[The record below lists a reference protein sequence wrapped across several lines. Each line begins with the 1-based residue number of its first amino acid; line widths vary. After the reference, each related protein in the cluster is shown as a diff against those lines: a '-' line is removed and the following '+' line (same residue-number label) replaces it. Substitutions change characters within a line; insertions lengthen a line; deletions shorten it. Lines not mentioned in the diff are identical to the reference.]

1 MDEKVE
7 IEQAVERGQS
17 LAQVEEQFRRWR
29 ESRKAGGRIPPQLW
43 ATAVEMARVHGLH
56 RISKELRL
64 DYSGLK
70 RRLEG
75 AGGDVQPGKPAAR
88 FVEMFAAPA
97 STVAGRH
104 ECVVELENARG
115 AKMRV
120 QLSGAGLAGLA
131 SVCSAFWRAP

>member
-1 MDEKVE
+1 MDETVE
-7 IEQAVERGQS
+7 IEQAVGPGES

-43 ATAVEMARVHGLH
+43 AAAVEMARVHGLH

-70 RRLEG
+70 RRLEVAG
-75 AGGDVQPGKPAAR
+75 ADVKSQAR

-97 STVAGRH
+97 STAAGPH

-120 QLSGAGLAGLA
+120 QLNGAGLAGLA
-131 SVCSAFWRAP
+131 SMCSALWSAP

>member
-1 MDEKVE
+1 MDETVE
-7 IEQAVERGQS
+7 IEQAVGPGES

-43 ATAVEMARVHGLH
+43 ATAVELARVHGLH

-75 AGGDVQPGKPAAR
+75 AGGDVQPGKAAAR

-97 STVAGRH
+97 STAAGRH

-131 SVCSAFWRAP
+131 SVCSSFWRAP